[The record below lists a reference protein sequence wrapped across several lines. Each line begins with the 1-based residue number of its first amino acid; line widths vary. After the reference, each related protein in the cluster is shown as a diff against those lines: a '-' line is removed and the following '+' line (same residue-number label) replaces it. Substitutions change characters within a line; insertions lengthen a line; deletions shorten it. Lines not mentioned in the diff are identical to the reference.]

1 MAYDLKKLNVAS
13 LDFTDIKD
21 SLINFYKQ
29 QEDIGDLDYDNPA
42 SAINMLINILAT
54 ATAYNGIYAQY
65 GYLNSFSTTATTL
78 NGLLGI
84 ASNSSILL
92 EPTKTA
98 ACTRTLTVAGTTLES
113 YTAFTAITTKGSQV
127 YFYNKESINSNS
139 SKSIKLYSGNVVVYT
154 EYDYTTNSIE
164 IPYTIDPETI
174 TFKVTDTNTNTTET
188 WTEVSN
194 ISKISSSNNKH
205 YCVINGNLGYILT
218 TNIPTAKNIT
228 TQYKVTITAIQSNGS
243 SANSATINAPS
254 YVSFGTSELPSGG
267 YDLISVAQAKTK
279 LKFKASSTERC
290 VTIADYKNAILN
302 SGISGT
308 DDITKISVTSSL
320 LGEVKVYVTGL
331 GTSLQNQL
339 LLYLSDKTPA
349 GISVKY
355 SL

>member
-1 MAYDLKKLNVAS
+1 
-13 LDFTDIKD
+13 
-21 SLINFYKQ
+21 
-29 QEDIGDLDYDNPA
+29 
-42 SAINMLINILAT
+42 MLINILAT

-84 ASNSSILL
+84 ASNSSVLL

-98 ACTRTLTVAGTTLES
+98 SCVRTLTVAGTTLES

-139 SKSIKLYSGNVVVYT
+139 SKSIKFYSGNVVIYT

-164 IPYTIDPETI
+164 IPYTVDPETI
-174 TFKVTDTNTNTTET
+174 TFEVTDTNTNLTET
-188 WTEVSN
+188 WTQVSS
-194 ISKISSSNNKH
+194 ISKVSTSNNKH
-205 YCVINGNLGYILT
+205 YCVINGNQGYILT

-228 TQYKVTITAIQSNGS
+228 TQYKVTITAIQSNGTS
-243 SANSATINAPS
+243 GNSATINAPS
-254 YVSFGTSELPSGG
+254 YVLFGTTDLPSGG
-267 YDLISVAQAKTK
+267 YDLLSVSQAKTK

-308 DDITKISVTSSL
+308 DDITKIFVSSSL

-331 GTSLQNQL
+331 SASLQSAL
-339 LLYLSDKTPA
+339 LTYLSDKTPA

>member
-1 MAYDLKKLNVAS
+1 MAYDLKQLNVAS
-13 LDFTDIKD
+13 LDFTDIKN
-21 SLINFYKQ
+21 SLINFYKE

-42 SAINMLINILAT
+42 SAISMLINILAT

-84 ASNSSILL
+84 ASNSSVLL

-98 ACTRTLTVAGTTLES
+98 SCTRTLTIAGTTLAA
-113 YTAFTAITTKGSQV
+113 YTTFTAITTKGGQV
-127 YFYNKESINSNS
+127 YFYNKDSANSNT
-139 SKSIKLYSGNVVVYT
+139 SKSIKLYSGNVVTYT

-174 TFKVTDTNTNTTET
+174 TFNVTDTNTNVTET
-188 WTEVSN
+188 WTEISN
-194 ISKISSSNNKH
+194 ISKVSSSNNTH
-205 YCVINGNLGYILT
+205 YCVLNGNQGYILT

-243 SANSATINAPS
+243 SGNSATITAPS
-254 YVSFGTSELPSGG
+254 YVSFGTTELPSGG
-267 YDLISVAQAKTK
+267 YDLLTVSQAKTK

-308 DDITKISVTSSL
+308 EDITKITVSSSL
-320 LGEVKVYVTGL
+320 LGEVKIYVTGL
-331 GTSLQNQL
+331 SVSLQNTL
-339 LLYLSDKTPA
+339 LTYLSDKIPA
-349 GISVKY
+349 GITIKY